1 MLSNPRHNLTENL
14 PNTWPVLTV
23 FIGLILGTK
32 KIKDRRTPTHLGNSY
47 EVAPARVLNCTHCH
61 SPVHG
66 GFEQTRN
73 KRLQRHYDFVSHM
86 FFQLQGWGP
95 PTLTRGLLES
105 ETEPCELSAAFVF
118 AVLVSNR
125 LGFLSLP
132 LCWVFFMF
140 IFHHGS
146 LAELGF
152 WCAWPP
158 PHRVQ
163 AKVVSSRLN
172 PSHGTIYVP
181 GV

>member
-1 MLSNPRHNLTENL
+1 
-14 PNTWPVLTV
+14 
-23 FIGLILGTK
+23 
-32 KIKDRRTPTHLGNSY
+32 
-47 EVAPARVLNCTHCH
+47 
-61 SPVHG
+61 
-66 GFEQTRN
+66 
-73 KRLQRHYDFVSHM
+73 M

-118 AVLVSNR
+118 AVLVSNM

-181 GV
+181 GVWDFLSSVSPQQKFEATGRPTLQLHVTAQFYLVSKGKHILEAWGQPTRKTRREEKHPCPLLNLGSSL